1 MIRITRPLT
10 TTPAPAPVW
19 SCDLEDFIIIT
30 IIYRSNYIVLAGRCE
45 GGGLTADPGPLCV
58 AAVAI
63 VAIVRGAPCLPSD

>member
-10 TTPAPAPVW
+10 TTPAPLW
-19 SCDLEDFIIIT
+19 SCDQEDFIIIT
-30 IIYRSNYIVLAGRCE
+30 IIYKSNYIVLAGGCE
-45 GGGLTADPGPLCV
+45 GAGLTADPGPQCV

>member
-1 MIRITRPLT
+1 MIRINRPLT
-10 TTPAPAPVW
+10 PAPVPVW

-45 GGGLTADPGPLCV
+45 GGGLTADPGPQCV

>member
-10 TTPAPAPVW
+10 TTPAPLW
-19 SCDLEDFIIIT
+19 SCDQEDFIIIT
-30 IIYRSNYIVLAGRCE
+30 IIYKSNYIVLAGGCE
-45 GGGLTADPGPLCV
+45 GRGLTADPGPQCV